1 MEWRRCK
8 VFKWNE
14 VDDWFI
20 YGIEMLGPYLDRRL
34 CLVLIWNEDDLSF
47 YGKKMLIGPF
57 ME

>member
-1 MEWRRCK
+1 M

-20 YGIEMLGPYLDRRL
+20 CGIEMLGPYLERRL